1 MSVQMK
7 TAIDADFFRN
17 ITTYEHGINLFLRV
31 MEGLNMKTV
40 MHEFVAETELKG
52 NEYLRQLSD
61 TKKIEVI
68 HYKDYIE
75 DTDQNNYAKY
85 FITAFERINKY
96 DFPNNQDIYKYAE
109 PDESL
114 GEIRSLYMARKWV
127 SNILCQMMQV

>member
-31 MEGLNMKTV
+31 MEGLNMKPI

-68 HYKDYIE
+68 HI
-75 DTDQNNYAKY
+75 
-85 FITAFERINKY
+85 
-96 DFPNNQDIYKYAE
+96 
-109 PDESL
+109 S
-114 GEIRSLYMARKWV
+114 
-127 SNILCQMMQV
+127 